1 MISLSRARSLPA
13 IVFWATLAGL
23 TCELYRPASSALL
36 ADLVPAGRRVTAF
49 AAYRMALNAGF
60 AFGPATAGLL
70 AKKSFTWLFIG
81 DAATSILF
89 GLVAWFFL
97 PAGVRGT
104 RAGGTLREI
113 ASILSKDKKFVQ
125 VLCAVLATALVFVQA
140 FSTMSLEVTRHGFS
154 PAVYGLIISL
164 NGALVV
170 LFELPMTTITKR
182 FPARRMM
189 ALGFLLIGAGFAS
202 NGLTRTL
209 PLLVCTIVLFTLGE
223 MIAMPVSSAYVAD
236 LAPPHQRGFYMGT
249 YGLAWSVAFVCGPSL
264 GLLLFSANSLALW
277 MACGVLGIVSAAI
290 ILVEPQPKA
299 GPAAMPEFSEN

>member
-1 MISLSRARSLPA
+1 
-13 IVFWATLAGL
+13 
-23 TCELYRPASSALL
+23 
-36 ADLVPAGRRVTAF
+36 
-49 AAYRMALNAGF
+49 MALNAGF

-170 LFELPMTTITKR
+170 FFELPMTTITKR

-209 PLLVCTIVLFTLGE
+209 PLLVCTSVDAGL
-223 MIAMPVSSAYVAD
+223 
-236 LAPPHQRGFYMGT
+236 QR
-249 YGLAWSVAFVCGPSL
+249 LCRRS
-264 GLLLFSANSLALW
+264 
-277 MACGVLGIVSAAI
+277 
-290 ILVEPQPKA
+290 
-299 GPAAMPEFSEN
+299 GPAASARLLYGNVWPRLVRCVRVRAQSRFASLFCELPGAVDGLWCPWHSVGGDYSR